1 MSSHPPIPHALDELH
16 CRTMPFKVCTI
27 VTHDPTSRDMEPQ
40 PAPGRGE
47 STMLGARPT

>member
-1 MSSHPPIPHALDELH
+1 MNCIAEQ
-16 CRTMPFKVCTI
+16 CIFKMRTI
-27 VTHDPTSRDMEPQ
+27 VTHDPTSRDIEPQ